1 MDFKFNEETRKIYI
15 NANLSIFLDDYCNA
29 SCKFCMNKYEDN
41 FLKAKEIIEDAEYIE
56 RLDEVLKKIKV
67 FNPTISITGGKPTLY
82 PQRLIKI
89 IELLKKYNYGKRTF
103 STNGLNLLKM
113 ENGKIL
119 FEYLKESEFSR
130 NISISRMAIDD
141 VQILEYIE
149 FYKKMGVKSILFR
162 ELIPM
167 ENDRDESIKTI

>member
-1 MDFKFNEETRKIYI
+1 
-15 NANLSIFLDDYCNA
+15 
-29 SCKFCMNKYEDN
+29 
-41 FLKAKEIIEDAEYIE
+41 
-56 RLDEVLKKIKV
+56 
-67 FNPTISITGGKPTLY
+67 
-82 PQRLIKI
+82 
-89 IELLKKYNYGKRTF
+89 
-103 STNGLNLLKM
+103 M